1 MRRRG
6 ALPRLSLSARGRRTS
21 PVARLPG
28 GTWATARGRAVARNR
43 GEAVVGP
50 VASPVPGADEEDAVP
65 GAADT
70 GNIGETAMG
79 SATSSG
85 PVADEE
91 DAAPGAGEEP
101 RARRGRGAG
110 E

>member
-1 MRRRG
+1 MV
-6 ALPRLSLSARGRRTS
+6 T
-21 PVARLPG
+21 
-28 GTWATARGRAVARNR
+28 
-43 GEAVVGP
+43 

-91 DAAPGAGEEP
+91 DAAPGAGEDLAPGLLAPPPLLLRP
-101 RARRGRGAG
+101 RVAG
-110 E
+110 